1 MNERV
6 ARSRA
11 LIAKG
16 HRPTVVTRVLQVS
29 RQSVYRP
36 ISRRP
41 AGAGP
46 GRGRPGDEL
55 IVEVAKA
62 NPTDG
67 TRMVAALA
75 SRELAEAVNR
85 KRVQRI
91 MREHRLLQRTRNTDR
106 RRRPG
111 FFRVTRPDELWHL
124 DMTKVWTAGHGWVYL
139 HVAVDCCTR
148 EVACWRVD
156 LRTRAEE
163 AIACVEAG
171 LLARAVPAGRLTLG
185 SDNGSQFTA
194 RDFRKHLSARGV
206 THRRG
211 GYRDPESQA
220 FIESWFGQFKK
231 RCAWRAE
238 WETIE
243 QARAEIGDYIKRY
256 HHRPHSGI
264 GYRTPTEVAATW
276 RPNPEP
282 ENLQTLAT

>member
-11 LIAKG
+11 LIAEG
-16 HRPTVVTRVLQVS
+16 YRPAVVTRMLQVS

-36 ISRRP
+36 IARRP
-41 AGAGP
+41 VGAGP

-75 SRELAEAVNR
+75 TRELGEPVNR
-85 KRVQRI
+85 KRVQRV
-91 MREHRLLQRTRNTDR
+91 MRKHRLLQRSRNTDR

-111 FFRVTRPDELWHL
+111 YFRVTRPDELWHL
-124 DMTKVWTAGHGWVYL
+124 DMTKVWTVAHGWVYL

-156 LRTRAEE
+156 LRTRSEE
-163 AIACVEAG
+163 AIACIEQGILDRRVQ
-171 LLARAVPAGRLTLG
+171 PGRLTLG

-243 QARAEIGDYIKRY
+243 QARKEIGNYIEHY

-276 RPNPEP
+276 RPDPE
-282 ENLQTLAT
+282 ELQTLAT

>member
-1 MNERV
+1 VNERV

-11 LIAKG
+11 LIGQG
-16 HRPTVVTRVLQVS
+16 HRPAVVTRVLQVS

-46 GRGRPGDEL
+46 GRGRPGDEA

-75 SRELAEAVNR
+75 GRELGAPVNR
-85 KRVQRI
+85 KRVQRV
-91 MREHRLLQRTRNTDR
+91 MREHKLLQRSRNTDR

-111 FFRVTRPDELWHL
+111 FFRVTRPDELWHI
-124 DMTKVWTAGHGWVYL
+124 DMTKVWTAAHGWVHL
-139 HVAVDCCTR
+139 HVAIDCCTR
-148 EVACWRVD
+148 EIACWRVD
-156 LRTRAEE
+156 VRTRSAE
-163 AIACVEAG
+163 AIGCVEAG
-171 LLARAVPAGRLTLG
+171 LLERAVPPRRLTLG
-185 SDNGSQFTA
+185 SDNGSQFTS

-243 QARAEIGDYIKRY
+243 QARKEIGDYIQAY

-264 GYRTPTEVAATW
+264 GLKRPRFDAASF
-276 RPNPEP
+276 
-282 ENLQTLAT
+282 